1 MAKSTRGCCRVE
13 AKKAKLFGKHAFP
26 GAKNEI
32 LGSAGGLLCRRST
45 TMNRRHFIQAA
56 SLGTL
61 GIVFS
66 GHRKGARGFETSAV
80 SIEEPR
86 DGAVLNRRHGQVSDK
101 GLQITILGRAPAG
114 RVLVNGVSADRD
126 GEQFTARITLSERDT
141 IIRAIHEGSG
151 DQDHVRVRWD
161 RNSFPRYR
169 FAIDDNSFFLRDIW
183 QKKYPSLFD
192 CFYLAGLRDLH
203 RRYGTKFVL
212 NIYWT
217 TGDEFSL
224 DKFPDQYKGEWRDN
238 ANWLRLA
245 FHALSD
251 KPDRPYED
259 APVEKLLADFDR
271 VSNEILRFAGEDTYS
286 PTTIIHWGMVRPE
299 AFKPLAGRGI
309 RVLSGYFRQ
318 IGGRWDVNY
327 RLSDELSEYLSK
339 HDAWVD
345 YESGITF
352 SKIDIVCNTVP
363 VEKIPEV
370 LEAAASDP
378 NQAEVMDLMTHEQY
392 FWPFYVNYIPEHF
405 QRLDTAIRWVTER
418 EYRPVFLHEGFLGA
432 PE

>member
-1 MAKSTRGCCRVE
+1 
-13 AKKAKLFGKHAFP
+13 
-26 GAKNEI
+26 
-32 LGSAGGLLCRRST
+32 
-45 TMNRRHFIQAA
+45 MNRRHFLQVA
-56 SLGTL
+56 SVGGL
-61 GIVFS
+61 GIVLS
-66 GHRKGARGFETSAV
+66 GHREVTRGFETSSL
-80 SIEEPR
+80 SIEYPR
-86 DGAVLNRRHGQVSDK
+86 HGAVLNRRHGRVSDR
-101 GLQITILGRAPAG
+101 GLEINVAG
-114 RVLVNGVSADRD
+114 RGPDGRILINGVAADRD
-126 GEQFTARITLSERDT
+126 GERFTAKVILNERDT
-141 IIRAIHEGSG
+141 TIRAIHEGSG
-151 DQDHVRVRWD
+151 SQDQIRVRWD

-183 QKKYPSLFD
+183 QKNYASLFD

-217 TGDEFSL
+217 TGDEFSI
-224 DKFPDQYKGEWRDN
+224 DKFPDRYKGEWQDN

-245 FHALSD
+245 FHAWSD

-271 VSNEILRFAGEDTYS
+271 VSNEIVRFAGQDTYS

-299 AFKPLAGRGI
+299 AFKPLASRGI
-309 RVLSGYFRQ
+309 KVLSGYFRQ

-363 VEKIPEV
+363 VEEIPKV

-378 NQAEVMDLMTHEQY
+378 NQAEIMDLMTHEQY

-418 EYRPVFLHEGFLGA
+418 GYRPVFLHEGFLGA